1 MSEDNGWRT
10 IAMRE
15 QAKVKAMEA
24 VVEAAKKFRSLRGQA
39 RIDAA
44 KDIDD
49 AVDAL
54 KEVK

>member
-24 VVEAAKKFRSLRGQA
+24 VVKMAKLQLRVNPMHTIHGL
-39 RIDAA
+39 R
-44 KDIDD
+44 
-49 AVDAL
+49 DAL